1 MRQDA
6 GKDFIAGVP
15 ENRSDSVLPIRTTP
29 QQAPRGRTLARQSS
43 AHDVVH
49 SVWCELSGVVVEA
62 LCCGGVPPKMS
73 SKHAALPITGK
84 AGGLTTVRT
93 AQVRN
98 AQQPSADRKN
108 PTNLHDLI
116 SRRGTS

>member
-1 MRQDA
+1 
-6 GKDFIAGVP
+6 
-15 ENRSDSVLPIRTTP
+15 
-29 QQAPRGRTLARQSS
+29 
-43 AHDVVH
+43 
-49 SVWCELSGVVVEA
+49 
-62 LCCGGVPPKMS
+62 MS

-108 PTNLHDLI
+108 PTNLPDLI
-116 SRRGTS
+116 SRRGTSWTRRRGQHKVGFQPAIR